1 MYTLATIVIIFT
13 LLEISA
19 DLLSRY
25 ARKRNM
31 NDIEFMSIY
40 VEVVCV
46 CAILF
51 TSIFCLIIG

>member
-40 VEVVCV
+40 VEVACV